1 MVVAYRFGH
10 ATAKYL
16 KKKGY
21 NIQFKNYPELG
32 HATEPQ
38 EILDIS
44 DFIHW
49 RLLKNSSNL

>member
-1 MVVAYRFGH
+1 MVVAYRFGR

-21 NIQFKNYPELG
+21 NIQFKDYPELG

-44 DFIHW
+44 DFIHS